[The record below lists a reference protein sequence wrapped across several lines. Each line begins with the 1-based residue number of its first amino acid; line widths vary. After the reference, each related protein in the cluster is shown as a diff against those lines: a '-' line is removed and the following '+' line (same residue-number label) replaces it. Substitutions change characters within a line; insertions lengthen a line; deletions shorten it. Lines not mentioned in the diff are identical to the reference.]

1 MSWFESTPDREAM
14 LAEERLM
21 LSATEIVHEAMDNAG
36 INKRELAA
44 RLNVKPS
51 EISQR
56 LSGRRNL
63 TFRTFAAML
72 HKLGMRAELTLRPA
86 LPPVGT
92 EAARMVK
99 IDVIPADTLA
109 TMFGGEIDAG
119 NVDPPVIPAPTLSVE
134 TR

>member
-1 MSWFESTPDREAM
+1 MSWFESTPEREAM

-21 LSATEIVHEAMDNAG
+21 LSATEMVYEAMERAG
-36 INKRELAA
+36 VNKRELAA
-44 RLNVKPS
+44 RLKVKPS

-92 EAARMVK
+92 EAIQMVK
-99 IDVIPADTLA
+99 IDVIPADTLR
-109 TMFGGEIDAG
+109 TMFGD
-119 NVDPPVIPAPTLSVE
+119 VMLDDPDSPGAPVAPLLLE
-134 TR
+134 RR

>member
-1 MSWFESTPDREAM
+1 MSWFESTPEREAM
-14 LAEERLM
+14 LAEERLV
-21 LSATEIVHEAMDNAG
+21 LSATEIVHEALDRAG
-36 INKRELAA
+36 VTKRELAA

-86 LPPVGT
+86 LPPVGS
-92 EAARMVK
+92 AATRMVK
-99 IDVIPADTLA
+99 IDVIPPGTL
-109 TMFGGEIDAG
+109 TMMFGGEIDAEAG
-119 NVDPPVIPAPTLSVE
+119 DTRVIPTPTLSLE